1 MATLDTQYHCAVKSV
16 SRSAGRSA
24 VAAAAYRAGV
34 VLVDTRTGLTHDYTR
49 KRGVVLSE
57 IVTPPGCEWASDR
70 ECLWNALEAKTR
82 ANGRVATEVEIALP
96 ALLTDVQRAALV
108 RGFAAELAAEGVV
121 VDFAIHAPH
130 PHRRPADG
138 APGADLPGDDARNWH
153 AHILVSHL
161 PVTPEGP
168 GKRVSKLFDG
178 PPAIEAVRA
187 RWAAAI
193 NAGYVAAG
201 IDMRQDH
208 RSYVDQ
214 GVDRPAT
221 KHLGPTVVNME
232 RRGRKTERGATHR
245 ARTERRRAIVAET
258 AFQHEQHRRARFPE
272 MGCREGTARLT
283 NEQRRR
289 RAEHYKRRLIQT
301 HFGPLDDWPALAATV
316 RRVDLEGDAG
326 PRVYLN
332 DGSSIADQGERLT
345 VAGAWQGR
353 GQGRAE
359 PSDAAIVAMV
369 ALAKAKGWGSIE
381 LQGDERFK
389 ERAARAATRAGL
401 AVANPELSEAVAGE
415 KRRMAAPP
423 TPVQPPAPVLTS
435 ASLAAFRSRRAAA
448 EPTDEPPS
456 TEAPAFRP

>member
-1 MATLDTQYHCAVKSV
+1 MATLDTQYHCAIKPV

-34 VLVDTRTGLTHDYTR
+34 VLVDTRTGLTHDYSR

-57 IVTPPGCEWASDR
+57 IVAPPGCEWASDR
-70 ECLWNALEAKTR
+70 ERLWNALEAKTR

-96 ALLTDVQRAALV
+96 ALLTNEQRAALV
-108 RGFAAELAAEGVV
+108 RGFARSLAAEGVV
-121 VDFAIHAPH
+121 VDFALHAPH

-138 APGADLPGDDARNWH
+138 APGADLPGDDGRNWH

-161 PVTPEGP
+161 PITPDGP

-178 PPAIEAVRA
+178 PPAIEMIRA
-187 RWAAAI
+187 RWAAAV
-193 NAGYVAAG
+193 NAAYAAAK

-208 RSYVDQ
+208 RSYAAQ

-232 RRGRKTERGATHR
+232 RRGRQTERGATHR
-245 ARTERRRAIVAET
+245 ARTERRRANMAET
-258 AFQHEQHRRARFPE
+258 AFRNEERRRARFPE
-272 MGCREGTARLT
+272 AGCREGVNGLT
-283 NEQRRR
+283 DEQRRR
-289 RAEHYKRRLIQT
+289 RAAHYKHRLLTGQY
-301 HFGPLDDWPALAATV
+301 GPLDDWPALAAMV
-316 RRVDLEGDAG
+316 RRVDLAGDAG

-332 DGSSIADQGERLT
+332 DGSRVSDLGERLT

-401 AVANPELSEAVAGE
+401 TVANSELAETVACE
-415 KRRMAAPP
+415 KRRMATPP
-423 TPVQPPAPVLTS
+423 TSVQPPAPTVTS
-435 ASLAAFRSRRAAA
+435 ASLAAFRSRRAAGEQPE
-448 EPTDEPPS
+448 EPLS

>member
-1 MATLDTQYHCAVKSV
+1 MATLDTQYHCAIKPV

-49 KRGVVLSE
+49 KRGVLLSE
-57 IVTPPGCEWASDR
+57 VIAPPGCEWAENR
-70 ECLWNALEAKTR
+70 ENLWNTLEAKTR
-82 ANGRVATEVEIALP
+82 ANGRVATEIEVALP
-96 ALLTDVQRAALV
+96 ALLTDEQRAALV
-108 RGFAAELAAEGVV
+108 RGFAAELVAVGVV

-138 APGADLPGDDARNWH
+138 APGADLPGDDGRNWH

-161 PVTPEGP
+161 PITPDGS

-178 PPAIEAVRA
+178 PPAIEMIRA
-187 RWAAAI
+187 RWAAAV
-193 NAGYVAAG
+193 NVAYAAAK

-208 RSYVDQ
+208 RSYAAQ

-232 RRGRKTERGATHR
+232 RRGRQTERGATHR
-245 ARTERRRAIVAET
+245 ARTERRRANMAET
-258 AFQHEQHRRARFPE
+258 AFRNEERRRARFSE
-272 MGCREGTARLT
+272 MGCRESVNGLT
-283 NEQRRR
+283 DEQRRR
-289 RAEHYKRRLIQT
+289 RSEHYKHRLLT
-301 HFGPLDDWPALAATV
+301 GRYGPFDDWPAIAAMV

-326 PRVYLN
+326 PRVFLN
-332 DGSSIADQGERLT
+332 DGGRISDHGERLT

-353 GQGRAE
+353 GHGRAE
-359 PSDAAIVAMV
+359 PTDAAVAALV
-369 ALAKAKGWGSIE
+369 VLAKAKGWGSIE

-389 ERAARAATRAGL
+389 ERAAQAATRAGL
-401 AVANPELSEAVAGE
+401 IVSNPELAETVANE
-415 KRRMAAPP
+415 QRRMAAPP
-423 TPVQPPAPVLTS
+423 RPMQPPAPVVSS

-456 TEAPAFRP
+456 TEPPAFRP